1 MILLNKSFVYSFIVL
16 SLSYSL
22 VGVVEAD
29 VVVSQKS
36 IWILLVCT
44 CTSKYPQLQHLY
56 KILFQ
61 KINMNE
67 SEDLVD
73 ELERMAR
80 TLFQEKEKMNV
91 CVKRLVEESDKR
103 DDERKRI
110 LLKEM
115 KLVLAKLKVV
125 DENVVKEFK
134 VDAYDK
140 SQEAALLFEEINALQ
155 CAIKNQPCNKEKF
168 REDLETLKIKAE
180 NLDLGFLATSAQLRT
195 NTTLKEGIED
205 TKIRDSYKDV
215 IFPSSVTLNP
225 KQFVVHFPK
234 YNDDA
239 SKKDFKIMILHPDN
253 AVLSRSLTLQKLKI
267 VVTDLGRKMPIE
279 QSSVYEKLLQNQ
291 AKVESNGPVCQV
303 TFTVPRMKNKTEV
316 SVSMFGTNITYS
328 PIVVDSY
335 QAISEQGNVSV
346 GNTSIAIFDKTAEA
360 PAHEGLD
367 SSDLNSL
374 DLTARRMF
382 QERSLSTSMKKAS
395 RGPSMSTV
403 VEESI
408 SNNIDLTRPK
418 LQTQPSIRPI
428 LKPSLLVQDPP
439 GSASNSPFA
448 PKTGLA
454 STMKGDLWGPN
465 IPNNFDDTTASRR
478 LVIDESAQDPPDAHS
493 VTACIPDK
501 VEEDS
506 LEDPHLMLNA
516 SKAPSPTSANRSI
529 RPDPCWDENYE
540 PAVKKGHSFDPN
552 TSLLPDYTAMA
563 DVTLWEEE
571 IKTQTSRFNLA
582 RGDLVAE
589 AVLKNRSAAPSYSQK
604 SLREKKYLREPRS
617 VAVVPQLGILLVTE
631 TAFNRIGIFTESD
644 LQFYDWFK
652 YSDEPW
658 RSPTNILCSGDT
670 LAIVETGQIVL
681 FSLEDRLCHFKALI
695 PGIFH
700 GLTSGPLGE
709 IISILETKGEDSK
722 QSHWLASIR
731 PGSRKI
737 TSELKVP
744 LDLQLSSASPAT
756 MLFLS
761 SSNSATLLASHHKIA
776 VTDAVHHRLVEV
788 DLETM
793 DTRTTGF
800 LGSQFGHFNTPA
812 GVAWDDEGNILV
824 ADSKN
829 NRLVLFNRD
838 LKMVKVRNVQ

>member
-1 MILLNKSFVYSFIVL
+1 
-16 SLSYSL
+16 
-22 VGVVEAD
+22 
-29 VVVSQKS
+29 
-36 IWILLVCT
+36 
-44 CTSKYPQLQHLY
+44 
-56 KILFQ
+56 
-61 KINMNE
+61 MNE
-67 SEDLVD
+67 SKDLID
-73 ELERMAR
+73 ELEGMAR

-140 SQEAALLFEEINALQ
+140 SQEAAQVFEEINALQ
-155 CAIKNQPCNKEKF
+155 CAIQNQPCNKEKF
-168 REDLETLKIKAE
+168 REDLQTLKIKAE
-180 NLDLGFLATSAQLRT
+180 NLDLGFLANSAQLRT
-195 NTTLKEGIED
+195 DTTLKEGIED

-225 KQFVVHFPK
+225 KQFIVHCPK
-234 YNDDA
+234 DNEDT
-239 SKKDFKIMILHPDN
+239 SKKDFTILILHPDK

-267 VVTDLGRKMPIE
+267 VVTDLGRKMSID
-279 QSSVYEKLLQNQ
+279 QTSVYEKLLQNQ
-291 AKVESNGPVCQV
+291 AKVENSGQVCQV

-316 SVSMFGTNITYS
+316 SVLIFGTNITYS

-346 GNTSIAIFDKTAEA
+346 GNTSIAIFDKTV
-360 PAHEGLD
+360 EGLD

-374 DLTARRMF
+374 DLTARRML

-408 SNNIDLTRPK
+408 SNIDLIRPK

-448 PKTGLA
+448 PKSGLA

-529 RPDPCWDENYE
+529 RPDPCWGENYE

-563 DVTLWEEE
+563 DVTMWEEE

-589 AVLKNRSAAPSYSQK
+589 AVLKNRSVAPSYSQK

-617 VAVVPQLGILLVTE
+617 VAVVSQLGILLVTE

-644 LQFYDWFK
+644 LKFYDWFK
-652 YSDEPW
+652 YRDDPW

-681 FSLEDRLCHFKALI
+681 FSLEDRLCRFKALI
-695 PGIFH
+695 LGIFH

-737 TSELKVP
+737 TEKVP

-756 MLFLS
+756 TLFLS

-776 VTDAVHHRLVEV
+776 VTDSVHHRLVEV
-788 DLETM
+788 DLDTM

-812 GVAWDDEGNILV
+812 GVAWDDEDNILV

-838 LKMVKVRNVQ
+838 LKMVKVRNVHTNLQITN